1 MQRSS
6 TIDPEASAPDE
17 VRLSD
22 GRLARIRAADPA
34 ADRRADLFA
43 LQARLYQGGR
53 INPLD
58 GTAVRVALAIV
69 EIDGQAVPFPPCRPT
84 REALRA
90 YLKGF
95 TRADMD
101 ALATAYSNANPGQ
114 VQQLRRPGSH
124 AAPRVI
130 AGGSHG

>member
-1 MQRSS
+1 MKLPNCP
-6 TIDPEASAPDE
+6 TDVASDE

-22 GRLARIRAADPA
+22 GRLARVRAADAA

-43 LQARLYQGGR
+43 LQARLYKSGR

-58 GTAVRVALAIV
+58 GTAVRVALSIV

-84 REALRA
+84 REALQA

-95 TRADMD
+95 TRADLD
-101 ALATAYSNANPGQ
+101 ALATAYDNANPGHA
-114 VQQLRRPGSH
+114 QQLLRPGSH

-130 AGGSHG
+130 VGGSHE

>member
-1 MQRSS
+1 MPPTREQTS
-6 TIDPEASAPDE
+6 DVADDE

-22 GRLARIRAADPA
+22 GRLVRVRGADAA

-43 LQARLYQGGR
+43 LQARLYKGGR

-58 GTAVRVALAIV
+58 GTAVRVALAIS
-69 EIDGQAVPFPPCRPT
+69 EIDGLAVPFPPCRPT
-84 REALRA
+84 REALQA

-95 TRADMD
+95 TRADLD
-101 ALATAYSNANPGQ
+101 ALATAYNNANPGHA
-114 VQQLRRPGSH
+114 QQLLRPGSH

-130 AGGSHG
+130 VGGSHE

>member
-1 MQRSS
+1 V
-6 TIDPEASAPDE
+6 TPIGGTASPVAVDE

-22 GRLARIRAADPA
+22 NRLARVRGADAA

-43 LQARLYQGGR
+43 LQARLYKSGR

-58 GTAVRVALAIV
+58 GTAVRVVLSIV

-84 REALRA
+84 REALQA

-95 TRADMD
+95 TRADLD
-101 ALATAYSNANPGQ
+101 ALATAYNNANPGHA
-114 VQQLRRPGSH
+114 QQLLRPGSH

-130 AGGSHG
+130 VGGSHG

>member
-1 MQRSS
+1 MPP
-6 TIDPEASAPDE
+6 ILEEAAVMADVVLLSNGRRAC
-17 VRLSD
+17 VR
-22 GRLARIRAADPA
+22 GADPA

-43 LQARLYQGGR
+43 LQARLYKSGR

-58 GTAVRVALAIV
+58 GTAVRVVLSIV

-84 REALRA
+84 REALQA

-95 TRADMD
+95 TRADLD
-101 ALATAYSNANPGQ
+101 ALATAYDNANPGHA
-114 VQQLRRPGSH
+114 QQLLRPGSH

-130 AGGSHG
+130 VGGSHG